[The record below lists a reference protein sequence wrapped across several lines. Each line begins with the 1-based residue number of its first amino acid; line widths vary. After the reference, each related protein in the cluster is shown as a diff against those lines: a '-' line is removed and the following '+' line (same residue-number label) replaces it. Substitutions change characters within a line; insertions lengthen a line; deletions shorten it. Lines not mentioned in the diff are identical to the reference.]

1 MTVSFDE
8 TLRESVYVSG
18 GRVDSICEFNH
29 GQLLLAIQNKNAIL
43 IVKNWIV
50 VHQTEIEGNFAVSES
65 MLLPEFESDSFPF
78 MIEAGKKSYN
88 LVNVKTGTR
97 TILIRASAK
106 LDVRQHGIRIKALD
120 NGRFSMDFTVAQ
132 LNEIQ
137 GQENQ
142 FFTIQYNEDVRKLLL
157 VYERLPPNKIEEV
170 MDAVTNMNTPI
181 FIMEGSSAREEV
193 KVNRAETLRTDV
205 KKMCYETR
213 VLSKQNILLRRELK

>member
-1 MTVSFDE
+1 MKEIEEIRPEAVYKLEDDGYYNAWCALITVNPEEMTVSFDE

-88 LVNVKTGTR
+88 LVNAKTGTR
-97 TILIRASAK
+97 TVLIRASAK
-106 LDVRQHGIRIKALD
+106 LDVRQHGIRIRALD

-137 GQENQ
+137 G
-142 FFTIQYNEDVRKLLL
+142 
-157 VYERLPPNKIEEV
+157 
-170 MDAVTNMNTPI
+170 
-181 FIMEGSSAREEV
+181 
-193 KVNRAETLRTDV
+193 
-205 KKMCYETR
+205 
-213 VLSKQNILLRRELK
+213 